1 MTESEPPLSQ
11 SNGDDEIIGR
21 AFRYS
26 VFGMLLTASLVLIL
40 VLVRRDDSEREPLS
54 NGPKTTAKVVESV
67 LQAPV
72 IRFTDITAT
81 AGVDFPHINGATGE
95 KLLPETM
102 GSGVAFF
109 DPDGDGDQD
118 LLLLR
123 GSDWPWSSQRTEKR
137 SIALFLNNGDGRFRD
152 VSEAWGLAG
161 CFIGTGVACSDYD
174 SDGDVDLF
182 IAAVGPDRL
191 LRNDGGRFTD
201 VTDFAGV
208 AGPAESWS
216 SSAGFFDADGDLDLD
231 LFVASYV
238 KWSREIDLG
247 IDNSLTGVG
256 RSYGQPTNFP
266 GTFCRLYRND
276 GNGRF
281 SDVSKS
287 AGIEVTDGTFGNPA
301 AKALAIAPVDVNQD
315 GNLDVVIANDTVRN
329 FLFLSDGNGHFS
341 EVGEQS
347 GLAYD
352 NNGLATGAMGI
363 DSADYR
369 NAGQVAVA
377 IGNFAAEMTS
387 FFVTGPEEV
396 CFFDQNV
403 DEGIGPPSRRWL
415 SFGLFFFDADL
426 DGWPDLFQTNG
437 HLDEEISKVQPDQRY
452 PQPAQLFWHRGPQA
466 PSCYTAV
473 PGDRLG
479 DLIDPIVGRG
489 AAYADIDNDG
499 DLDLCLTQVAG
510 PPKLLRNDQELRGH
524 WLRLKLIGKSPNR
537 DAIGAVAKLTAGGQ
551 TQTQQVMP
559 TRSYLSQ
566 VELPLTFGLGDET
579 EVKQLEIIW
588 PDGTSQV
595 VSVPEV
601 DLLLEITQS

>member
-11 SNGDDEIIGR
+11 SSGDDEIIGR

-26 VFGMLLTASLVLIL
+26 VFGILLIAALVFIF
-40 VLVRRDDSEREPLS
+40 VLVQRSAPDPEPVDD
-54 NGPKTTAKVVESV
+54 GPKTTAKIVEPV
-67 LQAPV
+67 LQAPL
-72 IRFTDITAT
+72 IPFTDITAT
-81 AGVDFPHINGATGE
+81 AGIDFPHLNGATGE

-123 GSDWPWSSQRTEKR
+123 GTDWPWSSQQSDQR
-137 SIALFLNNGDGRFRD
+137 SIALFLNDGKGNFRD
-152 VSEAWGLAG
+152 GSDAWDLEGS
-161 CFIGTGVACSDYD
+161 FVGTGIACSDYD
-174 SDGDVDLF
+174 ADGDVDLF

-191 LRNDGGRFTD
+191 LRNDGDRFTD
-201 VTDFAGV
+201 VTEFAGV
-208 AGPAESWS
+208 AGPATSWS
-216 SSAGFFDADGDLDLD
+216 SSAGFFDADGDQDLD

-238 KWSREIDLG
+238 EWSREIDLG

-281 SDVSKS
+281 SGVSQI
-287 AGIEVTDGTFGNPA
+287 AGIEVRDGTLGNPA

-315 GNLDVVIANDTVRN
+315 GHLDLVIANDTVRN
-329 FLFLSDGNGHFS
+329 FLFLNDGKGLFS

-369 NAGQVAVA
+369 NTGQVAVA

-387 FFVTGPEEV
+387 FFVTGPEEI

-452 PQPAQLFWHRGPQA
+452 RQPAQLFWHRGPQA

-473 PGDRLG
+473 PTDRLG
-479 DLIDPIVGRG
+479 NLTDPIVGRG
-489 AAYADIDNDG
+489 AAYADIDGDG

-510 PPKLLRNDQELRGH
+510 PPKLLRNDQKLNGH

-537 DAIGAVAKLTAGGQ
+537 DAIGAVAKLTAGGH
-551 TQTQQVMP
+551 TSTQQVMP

-566 VELPLTFGLGDET
+566 VELPLTFGLGAET
-579 EVKQLEIIW
+579 EVERLEVVW

-595 VSVPEV
+595 IPVPEV
-601 DLLLEITQS
+601 DLLLEITQT